1 MKPILLLT
9 LALCL
14 THPLPVPAGGAVPE
28 AEEGAVISEVTETG
42 TAWSV
47 ADPQN
52 PTGTLRNGQPVTQE
66 NVLAPLGLRQQGQD
80 EIGRA
85 HV

>member
-9 LALCL
+9 LVLCL
-14 THPLPVPAGGAVPE
+14 TCPLPAGGAVPE

-66 NVLAPLGLRQQGQD
+66 
-80 EIGRA
+80 IGRA
-85 HV
+85 SCRERV